1 LPVDG
6 GQDGFAGAAGWFAVV
21 IEAVG
26 LADAVGPAMVT
37 AAVVAQA
44 VDERHGG
51 FGRARWRRLREEAA
65 LLDLDRVRAGRS
77 QCGEWIGH
85 VAERRSVMQWPR
97 WQAILMAAV
106 LVGRGVRDTCEVA
119 DGVEGEMPT

>member
-1 LPVDG
+1 
-6 GQDGFAGAAGWFAVV
+6 
-21 IEAVG
+21 
-26 LADAVGPAMVT
+26 MVT
-37 AAVVAQA
+37 AAVAAQT

-51 FGRARWRRLREEAA
+51 FGRGCRRRLREKAA
-65 LLDLDRVRAGRS
+65 LLDFDRVRAGRS

-85 VAERRSVMQWPR
+85 VAERGSVMQWPR